1 MKKKIWDLYAPIY
14 KQAMKADQQIYDYM
28 YKRIPGKIRD
38 KEVLEIAT
46 GPGLLAKHV
55 APAAKS
61 MIATD
66 YSDGMIEQARKGN
79 CPANLRFEVADA
91 MALPYENNSFDVVL
105 IANALHIVPDPEKV
119 LMEIDR
125 VLRPGGLLIAP
136 TFVEHKGTAA
146 SRIWSG
152 ILRMAGVRFEHQWSA
167 REYLEFLEGQ
177 GWKVIFHREMAA
189 RIALM
194 YAECNREG
202 ES

>member
-14 KQAMKADQQIYDYM
+14 KQAMKADERSYDYM

-91 MALPYENNSFDVVL
+91 MALPYENNSFDAVL
-105 IANALHIVPDPEKV
+105 IANALHIVPDPGKV
-119 LMEIDR
+119 LKEISR

-136 TFVEHKGTAA
+136 NFVEHKGTAA